1 MDDVRLIDA
10 NALQRVFDKAHEGDP
25 DFYCDNFLNNAG
37 NPSTEWDCV
46 DDILQSAPTIEAQ
59 PVKRGKWDREDGEY
73 DSYVLCSECG
83 LNLDVSDYEKQ
94 EWREILRF
102 CPSCGADMRE
112 VTDADS

>member
-1 MDDVRLIDA
+1 METRLIDA
-10 NALQRVFDKAHEGDP
+10 NALLKKAYEMCTACENSSMIPHCTKC
-25 DFYCDNFLNNAG
+25 DFPVLYDL
-37 NPSTEWDCV
+37 V
-46 DDILQSAPTIEAQ
+46 KSAPTVDAV
-59 PVKRGKWDREDGEY
+59 PVKRGNWDREDGEY
-73 DSYVLCSECG
+73 GGYVLCSECG